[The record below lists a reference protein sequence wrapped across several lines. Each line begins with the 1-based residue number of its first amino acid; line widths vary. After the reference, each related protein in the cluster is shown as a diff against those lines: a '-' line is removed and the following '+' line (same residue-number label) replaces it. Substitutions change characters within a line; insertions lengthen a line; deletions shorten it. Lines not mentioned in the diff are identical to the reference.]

1 MLGLDARTLHV
12 TFVVRARRRRL
23 ANLDE
28 LLGACA
34 RWREGRRAGREHV
47 RVYP

>member
-28 LLGACA
+28 
-34 RWREGRRAGREHV
+34 V
-47 RVYP
+47 RD